1 MPSAISTDVLIVG
14 AGVAGLWLNARL
26 RRQGYSTVLVERAS
40 LGGEQT
46 IKSQGIIHGGTKYAL
61 HGALTGA
68 SEAIADMP
76 RRWREALAGDGELDL
91 GRTRL
96 LSDAHYLWSPGTLAG
111 NLTSFFASKAVRGRV
126 DQVKGDQLPPALQDR
141 AFRGKVYRL
150 AELVI
155 DVPSLLA
162 NLAELAGDSLLA
174 GERIE
179 PLREGDALVGL
190 RVDDREIR
198 AQRIVLSAGAGTEG
212 LLQALGLDQ
221 PAMQTRPLHMVMAK
235 GPNLKPLYAHCLG
248 GGPKPRVTVTTHP
261 AADGQWVWYLG
272 GDLAEADGVAREPAA
287 QIAAAQKEIA
297 NLLPWVDQSLV
308 RWATLRVD
316 RAEPAQSGLVRPDNA
331 FLADQQRL
339 LVGWP
344 TKLAL
349 APDFS
354 DRVIAHLERDGI
366 RPQAQADLADL
377 PRPPWACRPGSTC
390 CHEPAH
396 PARLPPPAGQHRF
409 PGFATGPGHGQAGP
423 RPRCEVP
430 HRFHHPRR

>member
-26 RRQGYSTVLVERAS
+26 RRLGYSTVLVERAS

-46 IKSQGIIHGGTKYAL
+46 VKSQGIIHGGTKYAL

-76 RRWREALAGDGELDL
+76 RRWREALAGNGELDL
-91 GRTRL
+91 SGTRL

-111 NLTSFFASKAVRGRV
+111 NLTSFFASKAVRSRV
-126 DQVKGDQLPPALQDR
+126 EQVKGEQLPPALQDR
-141 AFRGKVYRL
+141 AFKGKVYRL
-150 AELVI
+150 SELVI

-162 NLAELAGDSLLA
+162 NLADLAGGSLLA
-174 GERIE
+174 GARID
-179 PLREGDALVGL
+179 PLREGDQLVGL
-190 RVDDREIR
+190 NVDGREIR
-198 AQRIVLSAGAGTEG
+198 AQRIVLSAGGGTAD
-212 LLQALGLDQ
+212 LLHALGLEQ
-221 PAMQTRPLHMVMAK
+221 PAMQLRPLHMVMAK

-297 NLLPWVDQSLV
+297 NLLPWVDQSQV

-331 FLADQQRL
+331 FLAEQQGL

-354 DRVIAHLERDGI
+354 DRVLASLERDGV
-366 RPQAQADLADL
+366 RPAAQPELAGL
-377 PRPPWACRPGSTC
+377 PRPTLGV
-390 CHEPAH
+390 PAWE
-396 PARLPPPAGQHRF
+396 RLLP
-409 PGFATGPGHGQAGP
+409 
-423 RPRCEVP
+423 
-430 HRFHHPRR
+430 